1 MKTSMMAGMAAVL
14 FLGAAALATAAAN
27 DHALG
32 VRGDENRVTRVVVIT
47 PQTRWVNVESGE
59 TIRFVDAAGNAVVWR
74 FDTPSWATGA
84 LADFAPQFA
93 RARDIKVYVAESVLY
108 RSDI

>member
-1 MKTSMMAGMAAVL
+1 MKTSIMTVAAVL
-14 FLGAAALATAAAN
+14 MLGTAALASAAAS

-32 VRGDENRVTRVVVIT
+32 VRGDETRVTRVVVIT

-59 TIRFVDAAGNAVVWR
+59 TIKFVDAAGNAVVWR
-74 FDTPSWATGA
+74 FNTPSWATGT
-84 LADFAPQFA
+84 LADFAPQLA
-93 RARDIKVYVAESVLY
+93 QGRDIKVYVAENVLY